1 MKISLL
7 EGPRRNYHYYNPS
20 RETGHPNHAAAR
32 TPVKVLFV
40 CEDNSA
46 LSIMAESILR
56 AEAPARFSAA
66 SAGCRAAHGVHPSVI
81 EFLAAHHLPVANLV
95 PKSVA
100 QFRGPGAAQVDFVIT
115 LSDAAEAC
123 CGDWPGKPLIVHWN
137 IDGAGNLD
145 TEEALRDGFWTL
157 KRRIAMFAAL
167 PHGKLSR
174 RVLERRML
182 TLQAGYL

>member
-1 MKISLL
+1 M
-7 EGPRRNYHYYNPS
+7 N
-20 RETGHPNHAAAR
+20 
-32 TPVKVLFV
+32 VLFV

-56 AEAPARFSAA
+56 AEAPARFSAF
-66 SAGCRAAHGVHPSVI
+66 SAGCRPAQAVSPYVI
-81 EFLAAHHLPVANLV
+81 EFLAAHHLPTSGLS
-95 PKSVA
+95 PKGVA
-100 QFRGPGAAQVDFVIT
+100 QFRAPGAAHLDIVIT
-115 LSDAAEAC
+115 LSEAAEEC
-123 CGDWPGKPLIVHWN
+123 CGEWPGKPLVAHWN
-137 IDGAGNLD
+137 IDDAES
-145 TEEALRDGFWTL
+145 THPEEALRDSFWTL

>member
-1 MKISLL
+1 M
-7 EGPRRNYHYYNPS
+7 N
-20 RETGHPNHAAAR
+20 
-32 TPVKVLFV
+32 VLFV

-56 AEAPARFSAA
+56 AEAPTRFIAM
-66 SAGCRAAHGVHPSVI
+66 SAGCTPAAAVQPHVI
-81 EFLAAHHLPVANLV
+81 DFLAAHHLPVAGLR
-95 PKSVA
+95 PKGVA
-100 QFRGPGAAQVDFVIT
+100 QFRAIGSPQADLVIT
-115 LSDAAEAC
+115 LSEAAEQC
-123 CGDWPGKPLIVHWN
+123 CRDWPGAPLVAHWD
-137 IDGAGNLD
+137 IDGAEESG
-145 TEEALRDGFWTL
+145 EEALRDSFWTL

>member
-1 MKISLL
+1 M
-7 EGPRRNYHYYNPS
+7 N
-20 RETGHPNHAAAR
+20 
-32 TPVKVLFV
+32 VLFV

-56 AEAPARFSAA
+56 AEAPARFIAM
-66 SAGCRAAHGVHPSVI
+66 SAGCTPAQAVNPYVI
-81 EFLAAHHLPVANLV
+81 DFLAAHDQPTSNLW
-95 PKSVA
+95 PKGVA
-100 QFRGPGAAQVDFVIT
+100 QFRGPGAAHLDFVIT
-115 LSDAAEAC
+115 LSDAAEEC
-123 CGDWPGKPLIVHWN
+123 CGEWPGKPLVAHWD
-137 IDGAGNLD
+137 IDSVEN
-145 TEEALRDGFWTL
+145 TRPEEALRDSFWTL